1 MDRGIC
7 ARVVAIA
14 HFGLPE
20 SLPIAESK
28 WSAQRLRDKVMPANP
43 RLENKVALITGASRG
58 LGRAMALRFGAEGAL
73 VAVHYLKN
81 EAMAKEVCR
90 AILAAEGRAICVRGD
105 VAQSSQVHDLVQTV
119 VKELGPIDILVN
131 NAGVGKLS
139 PILETSMADIDLMVG
154 IHLKGTLLCVQAVAG
169 SMMERKYGRILNISS
184 LAGLGT
190 TLSGTGAY
198 AATKAALVTLTKRI
212 AMELGPYNITVNA
225 IAPGFIA
232 TDTARQVGILSE
244 AQVLQ
249 RVEDSAR
256 RAMLG
261 RVGEPEEI
269 ANLALFLASDEA
281 SFITAQ
287 TLTADGGRMD
297 LLTHSA

>member
-1 MDRGIC
+1 M
-7 ARVVAIA
+7 
-14 HFGLPE
+14 
-20 SLPIAESK
+20 SLNL
-28 WSAQRLRDKVMPANP
+28 RLN
-43 RLENKVALITGASRG
+43 NKVALITGASRG
-58 LGRAMALRFGAEGAL
+58 IGRAMASRFGEEGAA
-73 VAVHYLKN
+73 VAVHFLKN
-81 EAMAKEVCR
+81 ADMAKEVCQSIIAAGGK
-90 AILAAEGRAICVRGD
+90 AIYVQAD
-105 VAQSSQVHDLVQTV
+105 VAQPTQVDSMVQTV

-131 NAGVGKLS
+131 NAGIGKLS
-139 PILETSMADIDLMVG
+139 PALETPMEDIDFMVG
-154 IHLKGTLLCVQAVAG
+154 INLKGPLLCVQAVAKG
-169 SMMERKYGRILNISS
+169 MMDRKYGRILNVSS

-190 TLSGTGAY
+190 TLAGTSAY
-198 AATKAALVTLTKRI
+198 AATKAGLITLTKRI

-244 AQVLQ
+244 ADVLK
-249 RVEDSAR
+249 RVADSAK

-269 ANLALFLASDEA
+269 ANVALFLVSDEA

-297 LLTHSA
+297 LLSSSA

>member
-1 MDRGIC
+1 M
-7 ARVVAIA
+7 
-14 HFGLPE
+14 
-20 SLPIAESK
+20 SK
-28 WSAQRLRDKVMPANP
+28 RP
-43 RLENKVALITGASRG
+43 RLENKVALVTGASRG
-58 LGRAMALRFGAEGAL
+58 LGEAMALRFGEEGAS
-73 VAVHYLKN
+73 VAVHYLTN
-81 EAMAKEVCR
+81 LDMARKVCQTIIVSGGK
-90 AILAAEGRAICVRGD
+90 AFCVQGD
-105 VAQSSQVHDLVQTV
+105 VAQPSQVHRMVQSV
-119 VKELGPIDILVN
+119 LKELGPIDILVN

-139 PILETSMADIDLMVG
+139 PILQTSMADIDLMVG
-154 IHLKGTLLCVQAVAG
+154 INLKGTLLCIQAIAK
-169 SMMERKYGRILNISS
+169 SMIERKYGRILNISS

-198 AATKAALVTLTKRI
+198 AAIKAVLITMTKRV

-225 IAPGFIA
+225 ISPGFIA
-232 TDTARQVGILSE
+232 TDTARQIGILSE

-249 RVEDSAR
+249 RVQESAK

-269 ANLALFLASDEA
+269 ANAALFLVSDEA